1 MKKIIVL
8 SFALFALCSVSF
20 AQSRT
25 TQQVDYQESS
35 ARNIEPEQSVVIA
48 PLLADLQVVSDR
60 ITYTEKEAFAN
71 YKVTLAI
78 EKSIPAFK
86 QIALSRAARAHN
98 ADVIVG
104 AVIDVITN
112 QDGFLEITVSG
123 YPARYAN
130 FRNATRDDLEL
141 VAEAKL
147 IKGYKDG
154 DILSKPDKK
163 ADLLEVKIEK

>member
-1 MKKIIVL
+1 MKKLISLFV
-8 SFALFALCSVSF
+8 ALLALCSVSL
-20 AQSRT
+20 AQSR

-35 ARNIEPEQSVVIA
+35 VRNIEPEQSVVIA
-48 PLLADLQVVSDR
+48 PLVADLQVISGR
-60 ITYTEKEAFAN
+60 ITYTEKEAFAS

-86 QIALSRAARAHN
+86 QIALSRAAKAHN
-98 ADVIVG
+98 VDVIVG
-104 AVIDVITN
+104 SVIDVITN

-123 YPARYAN
+123 YPARYTN
-130 FRNATRDDLEL
+130 FRNATREDLEL
-141 VAEAKL
+141 VFKAKL
-147 IKGYKDG
+147 IKGHNDD